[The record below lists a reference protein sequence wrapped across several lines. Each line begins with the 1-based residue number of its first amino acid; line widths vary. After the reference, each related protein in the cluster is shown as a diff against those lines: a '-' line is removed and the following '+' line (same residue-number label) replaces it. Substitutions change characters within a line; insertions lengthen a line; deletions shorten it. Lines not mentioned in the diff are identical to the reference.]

1 MTNGVWRN
9 INISHRH
16 YLTELHLA
24 IQKAFNFDNDHLYSF
39 YIGGK
44 RKTGK
49 EICCAEIEGEGKTAN
64 EIMISDL
71 GLFRG
76 QKIFY
81 LFDFGDEWWFDIKLL
96 KIDKELAHPIYPL
109 IVDSKGESPEQYPS

>member
-1 MTNGVWRN
+1 MH
-9 INISHRH
+9 I
-16 YLTELHLA
+16 A

-39 YIGGK
+39 YIGGNQ
-44 RKTGK
+44 KTGK
-49 EICCAEIEGEGKTAN
+49 EICCAEIEGEGKTAD

-96 KIDKELAHPIYPL
+96 KIDKELANPIYPL
-109 IVDSKGESPEQYPS
+109 IVDSQGVPPEQYPSWEYVIKVVKFGQ